1 MDIVQPEVQTVDNFH
16 GLSNLSMIYC
26 HNGQNEMAEQKT
38 ADHSMNETKLMK
50 LLA

>member
-16 GLSNLSMIYC
+16 GLSMIYC